1 MPQGAMGLRAFIH
14 RMTAPKLRGGP
25 PKGELKMVFIVN
37 HGLKMGKGK
46 IAAQVGHGAVKAT
59 LDAANRHPLLVESWL
74 ASGQKKICVKGDD
87 AAHLETLE
95 REAQR
100 LKIPT
105 ARIHD
110 AGHTQIPS
118 GSLTVVALGPAEPSQ
133 LEPITGPLKL
143 L

>member
-1 MPQGAMGLRAFIH
+1 MGLRSFLH
-14 RMTAPKLRGGP
+14 RMTAPRPAGHHPAGD
-25 PKGELKMVFIVN
+25 LKMVFVVN

-74 ASGQKKICVKGDD
+74 ASGQKKICVKGND
-87 AAHLETLE
+87 AEHLETLE
-95 REAQR
+95 REAK
-100 LKIPT
+100 LLNIPT

-118 GSLTVVALGPAEPSQ
+118 GSLTVLALGPAGPSQ

>member
-1 MPQGAMGLRAFIH
+1 MGIRSFIH
-14 RMTAPKLRGGP
+14 RMTAPKPEGP
-25 PKGELKMVFIVN
+25 RPAGDLKMVFIVN

-59 LDAANRHPLLVESWL
+59 LSAVNRHPLLVESWL

-87 AAHLETLE
+87 ADHLETLE
-95 REAQR
+95 REAKL

-118 GSLTVVALGPAEPSQ
+118 GSLTVVALGPAEPTQ